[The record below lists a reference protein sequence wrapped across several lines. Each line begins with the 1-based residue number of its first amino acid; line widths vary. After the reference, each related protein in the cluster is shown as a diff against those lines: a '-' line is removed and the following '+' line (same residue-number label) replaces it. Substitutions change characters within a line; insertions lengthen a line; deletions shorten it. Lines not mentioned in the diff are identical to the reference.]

1 MTPDDFDRRLNDQRR
16 DIAEFEKANRERY
29 HELRSKTEAVAIM
42 LDIQKRQDAALAE
55 LDTRSD
61 EIERVARKAADR
73 GDNHNERLVA
83 LENLN
88 VSVLASQVR
97 DLRAQ
102 VRYMTISFVGM
113 IVSILV
119 GVIVFLATQGP
130 P

>member
-1 MTPDDFDRRLNDQRR
+1 VTPDDVERRLNDQRR
-16 DIAEFEKANRERY
+16 DIHELEKANRERY
-29 HELRSKTEAVAIM
+29 HELRSRTEAVNIM
-42 LDIQKRQDAALAE
+42 VEIQKRQDASLAE
-55 LDTRSD
+55 LDTRMNDVERMAGQNSD
-61 EIERVARKAADR
+61 RL
-73 GDNHNERLVA
+73 DNHRERLVA

>member
-1 MTPDDFDRRLNDQRR
+1 MTDLDGLRR
-16 DIAEFEKANRERY
+16 DLAQFEKANRDRY
-29 HELRSKTEAVAIM
+29 HELRSRTEAVAIM
-42 LDIQKRQDAALAE
+42 VEIQKRQDIALAE
-55 LDTRSD
+55 LDTRMNDAERDVAKNSD
-61 EIERVARKAADR
+61 RL
-73 GDNHNERLVA
+73 DNHRERLVA

-88 VSVLASQVR
+88 VSVLASQVK

-119 GVIVFLATQGP
+119 GVIVFLATAGP

>member
-1 MTPDDFDRRLNDQRR
+1 MTDMDGLRR
-16 DIAEFEKANRERY
+16 DLAQFEKANRDRY
-29 HELRSKTEAVAIM
+29 HELRSRTEAVAIM
-42 LDIQKRQDAALAE
+42 VEIQKRQDIALAE
-55 LDTRSD
+55 LDTRMNDAERDVAKNSD
-61 EIERVARKAADR
+61 RL
-73 GDNHNERLVA
+73 DNHRERLVA

-88 VSVLASQVR
+88 VSVLASQVK

-119 GVIVFLATQGP
+119 GVIVFLATAGP